1 MGECILNLSKLVP
14 FQGHIIEQ
22 VQTSIQECVSGTHS
36 DTHVPTDQDFD
47 VKQGRQ
53 YKGEIPSKGKLM
65 LQIEFTS
72 GPPMAEG
79 APLPAATTSY
89 NSAPVVVA
97 PVPPPAAGA
106 RPKR

>member
-1 MGECILNLSKLVP
+1 M
-14 FQGHIIEQ
+14 
-22 VQTSIQECVSGTHS
+22 QECVYGAYS
-36 DTHVPTDQDFD
+36 DAHGPTDQDFD

-72 GPPMAEG
+72 GPPVAESP
-79 APLPAATTSY
+79 PLPSAATSNNT
-89 NSAPVVVA
+89 APVMVA

-106 RPKR
+106 HPRP